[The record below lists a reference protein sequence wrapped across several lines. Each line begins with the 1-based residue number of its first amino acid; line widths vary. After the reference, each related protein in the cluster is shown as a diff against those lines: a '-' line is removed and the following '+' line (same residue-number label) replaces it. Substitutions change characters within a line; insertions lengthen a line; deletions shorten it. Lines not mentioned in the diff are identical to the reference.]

1 MLWKQTPFVGSK
13 KDVCDSLTAEAM
25 LHHSKHFSML
35 SFLTPGILQ
44 PTSGIL
50 LLGQN
55 SVAKPFNILI
65 SIETHWYGGGETSWS
80 WLWWHVGGLPV
91 MLHKSFC
98 FPEFLQLL
106 IICAGR
112 HAFWCRQSWTAKS
125 SSAGWRERRAE
136 VCLLFSQY
144 SRIFTHTH
152 TGKPTH
158 WEHLTVVQW
167 LKPCMYACECVHMSL
182 LPLQLLSSPLVLL
195 VESFD
200 IVSKPG
206 FLWPALMLLLSACLV
221 ISAPTSSSPP
231 SPLSL
236 FLSMG
241 HWELYSPLSI
251 FNLRLPL
258 PMSYFTLLSPF
269 ISFQSLCCDVYFALI
284 LLSLFSL
291 LFRWRGGVLSSH
303 WHHFCPTRISVF
315 KLLNYISCQKCW
327 LFALLCFYNY
337 YYYLMTMLW
346 I

>member
-221 ISAPTSSSPP
+221 INAPTSSSPP

-236 FLSMG
+236 SFSRWGTESCIRHSAYLICVFLS
-241 HWELYSPLSI
+241 
-251 FNLRLPL
+251 
-258 PMSYFTLLSPF
+258 
-269 ISFQSLCCDVYFALI
+269 QCLI
-284 LLSLFSL
+284 SLFCLHLFPSSL
-291 LFRWRGGVLSSH
+291 RVVMYISLSSCFLYFLCYFGGEGG
-303 WHHFCPTRISVF
+303 FCLPTDTIS
-315 KLLNYISCQKCW
+315 
-327 LFALLCFYNY
+327 ALPGSQCSNC
-337 YYYLMTMLW
+337 
-346 I
+346 